1 MKGIIIFRNNPKP
14 DDENSKKNR
23 PVAENSLVCTSFF
36 FAFQFHNLILVEIP
50 AIRSSPTLTHI
61 RHKNE
66 SKIAKDNGKKLL
78 NKSDR
83 IPSLTPNPAGAN
95 KAIRPMVLAIAN
107 EPVMIGILDGVIKVT
122 EFIKK

>member
-1 MKGIIIFRNNPKP
+1 VKRIII
-14 DDENSKKNR
+14 
-23 PVAENSLVCTSFF
+23 LLI
-36 FAFQFHNLILVEIP
+36 FQSHNLILVEIP
-50 AIRSSPTLTHI
+50 TITSSPTLTHI

-78 NKSDR
+78 NKRDR

-95 KAIRPMVLAIAN
+95 KAIIPKVVEIAN
-107 EPVMIGILDGVIKVT
+107 EPVMIGILDGAIKVT